1 MTRMHALEALY
12 PMGHEQVVFCQEP
25 AAEYRAIIAV
35 HSTALGAAVGGTR
48 LWSYASTDDALRD
61 ALRLSRGMTYKNA
74 VAGLALGGG
83 KAVILVPRGDFDREA
98 LFLAH
103 GRAIQR
109 LAGRF
114 ITAEDVGTSP
124 ADLAVAARETSFV
137 AGIDGKG
144 GDPSPWTARGVFAGI
159 QASARHR
166 WGSTDLSQRTIAIQG
181 CGNVGGALARALAA
195 VGATLILSDTDAAR
209 VSTLAESLGAMVV
222 PPDTIYGVKADI
234 FAPCALGAVL
244 NDGTIGQL
252 QAEIIAGA
260 ANNQLEEDRHAE
272 RLAQRGILFA
282 PDFVINA
289 GGVISGSVT
298 LLGETHDGMVRRVD
312 GIGDTLSAVFTQ
324 AERDGITTMR
334 AAELRAERALA
345 AARPR

>member
-1 MTRMHALEALY
+1 MHALEALY

-25 AAEYRAIIAV
+25 VVAYRAIIAV
-35 HSTALGAAVGGTR
+35 HSTALGVAVGGTR

-74 VAGLALGGG
+74 AAGLALGGG
-83 KAVILVPRGDFDREA
+83 KAVILAPPGDFDREA

-109 LAGRF
+109 LAGKF
-114 ITAEDVGTSP
+114 ITAEDVGTAP
-124 ADLAVAARETSFV
+124 ADLLVAARETSFV

-159 QASARHR
+159 RASARHR

-195 VGATLILSDTDAAR
+195 AGATLILSDTNPSR
-209 VSTLAESLGAMVV
+209 VSALAESLGATVV
-222 PPDTIYGVKADI
+222 PPDAIYGVKADI
-234 FAPCALGAVL
+234 FAPCALGAIL
-244 NDGTIGQL
+244 NDMTIGQL
-252 QAEIIAGA
+252 QAAIIAGA
-260 ANNQLEEDRHAE
+260 ANNQLEADRHAAQV
-272 RLAQRGILFA
+272 AQRGILYA

-312 GIGDTLSAVFTQ
+312 GIADTLTDVFVH

>member
-25 AAEYRAIIAV
+25 AAAYRAIIAV
-35 HSTALGAAVGGTR
+35 HSTALGVAVGGTR
-48 LWSYASTDDALRD
+48 LWPYGSTDDALRD

-74 VAGLALGGG
+74 AASLALGGG
-83 KAVILVPRGDFDREA
+83 KAVILAPRGDFDRAA

-109 LAGRF
+109 LGGKF
-114 ITAEDVGTSP
+114 ITAEDVGTAP
-124 ADLAVAARETSFV
+124 ADLLIAARETSFV

-144 GDPSPWTARGVFAGI
+144 GDPSPWTARGVFVGM

-166 WGSTDLSQRTIAIQG
+166 WGSPDLSQRTIAIQG

-195 VGATLILSDTDAAR
+195 AGATLILSDTDTAR
-209 VSTLAESLGAMVV
+209 VSALAESLGATIVT
-222 PPDTIYGVKADI
+222 PDAIYGVKADI
-234 FAPCALGAVL
+234 FAPCALGAIL
-244 NDGTIGQL
+244 NDESIGQL

-260 ANNQLEEDRHAE
+260 ANNQLEADRHALQ
-272 RLAQRGILFA
+272 LAQRGILYA

-298 LLGETHDGMVRRVD
+298 LLGESHDGMVRRVD
-312 GIGDTLSAVFTQ
+312 GIGDTLADVFVH
-324 AERDGITTMR
+324 AERDRITTMR